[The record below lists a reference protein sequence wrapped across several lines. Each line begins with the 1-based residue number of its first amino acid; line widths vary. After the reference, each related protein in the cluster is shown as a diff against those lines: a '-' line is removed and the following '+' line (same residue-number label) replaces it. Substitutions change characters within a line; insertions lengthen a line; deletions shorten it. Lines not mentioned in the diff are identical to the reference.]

1 MLKKSEGDFP
11 ILEDLTDE
19 FYHSLFLDGIVAI
32 DCEMTGLNPHR
43 DMLCLVQLCDQ
54 DKNVMILRS
63 KDWHKA
69 KLLKQLLINEEITKV
84 FHFAIMDSGFL
95 MANLSIEVKNVFCT
109 KIASKLVRTYTD
121 EHGLAALV
129 KELLQVELDKSEQST
144 FWLAEELSP
153 KQLKYAAN
161 DVLHLIEIKRI
172 LEKMLEQKGMLPTG
186 ISYLELNQRCQN
198 FIPTLTHLWIN
209 GWDFGRQEKTG
220 VSIFGR

>member
-1 MLKKSEGDFP
+1 MSKKSNDAFS

-19 FYHSLFLDGIVAI
+19 FYRSVTSKGIVAI

-43 DMLCLVQLCDQ
+43 DLLCLVQLCDQ
-54 DKNVMILRS
+54 DKNVMILRT

-69 KLLKQLLINEEITKV
+69 KLLKQLLINEDVTKV

-95 MANLSIEVKNVFCT
+95 MTKLSVEVKNAFCT

-129 KELLQVELDKSEQST
+129 KELLQIEIDKSEQST
-144 FWLAEELSP
+144 FWLAEELSL
-153 KQLKYAAN
+153 KQLRYAAN
-161 DVLHLIEIKRI
+161 DVLHLIEIKEI
-172 LEKMLEQKGMLPTG
+172 LEKMLEQKGTLPTG
-186 ISYLELNQRCQN
+186 ISYSELNRRCQN

-220 VSIFGR
+220 INIFGR